1 MQSPPSARDSPC
13 STCTAEVITDLNWN
27 LSRPDG
33 HDEGGEVVVA
43 PAVASLGAV
52 VLHHLAL
59 VHHPL
64 ERHLRVYAGGDLATP
79 WSTLIC
85 SDEERQLT
93 SVMVGTFSVEQAV
106 FTLASQPLRSAARS
120 VKFFVTWQLLV
131 TIHRRW

>member
-1 MQSPPSARDSPC
+1 MVLPRAVKVSLLQQSQ
-13 STCTAEVITDLNWN
+13 
-27 LSRPDG
+27 
-33 HDEGGEVVVA
+33 
-43 PAVASLGAV
+43 AS
-52 VLHHLAL
+52 VLHHR
-59 VHHPL
+59 VH
-64 ERHLRVYAGGDLATP
+64 AGGDLATP

-93 SVMVGTFSVEQAV
+93 SVMFDMFSVEQAV